1 MKIETLV
8 RPTPTIRWDQGKV
21 KLIDQTKLPL
31 QEEYI
36 ETDDY
41 RDICEAIQ
49 RLAIRGAPAI
59 GVAGAYACVLAAKH
73 IEAGIPLEEYVQS
86 FIQQA
91 EEIGLT
97 RPTAVNL
104 MWAVKKMIQKARFFK
119 GSIEQLKDE
128 LLDLANEIRDDDL
141 ERCHS
146 PAIHGADVIPEKANV
161 MTICNTGGL
170 ATSGIGT
177 ALGVIQYAHAQGK
190 KVYVYVCE
198 TRPLLQ
204 GARLNSWELKRTN
217 TPFTLMTDSM
227 AARTMQNCQID
238 GVFVGAD
245 RIASNGDTAN
255 KIGTYSLAV
264 LAKYHDVPFYVA
276 APLST
281 VDYDIKSG
289 LEIPVEERSP
299 EEVTRIKGIQFTIED
314 IDVATPAFDVTPAEL
329 IKGII
334 TEKGIARYPYTK
346 SLQEQKNAR

>member
-1 MKIETLV
+1 MKTLIA
-8 RPTPTIRWDQGKV
+8 PTPTIEWKNGEVR
-21 KLIDQTKLPL
+21 LIDQTKLPL
-31 QEEYI
+31 EEDYI

-41 RDICEAIQ
+41 QVVCDAIY

-59 GVAGAYACVLAAKH
+59 GVAGAYACVLAANK
-73 IEAGIPLEEYVQS
+73 IDGNNLDDFLEEFLMKS
-86 FIQQA
+86 D
-91 EEIGLT
+91 EIGAT

-104 MWAVKKMIQKARFFK
+104 MWAVKQMKEKAASFS
-119 GSIEQLKDE
+119 GDVADLKIA
-128 LLDLANEIRDDDL
+128 LLDLANEIRDDDIF
-141 ERCHS
+141 RCHNLGL
-146 PAIHGADVIPEKANV
+146 HGSELIPDHSNV

-190 KVYVYVCE
+190 DLKVHICE

-204 GARLNSWELKRTN
+204 GARLNTWELKRTK

-227 AARTMQNCQID
+227 AARTMKKVNID

-264 LAKYHDVPFYVA
+264 LAKHHHVPFYVA

-281 VDYDIKSG
+281 VDYEIESG
-289 LEIPVEERSP
+289 SDIPVEERSP
-299 EEVTRIKGIQFTIED
+299 DEVTRIKGVQFTIED
-314 IDVATPAFDVTPAEL
+314 IDVTTPAFDITPAEL
-329 IKGII
+329 IHGII
-334 TEKGIARYPYTK
+334 TEKGVAKYPYK
-346 SLQEQKNAR
+346 ESLEEQRNAK

>member
-1 MKIETLV
+1 MKTLIEI
-8 RPTPTIRWDQGKV
+8 TPTIEWKNGKV
-21 KLIDQTKLPL
+21 RLIDQTKLPL
-31 QEEYI
+31 EEKYI

-41 RDICEAIQ
+41 RVVCDAIY

-59 GVAGAYACVLAAKH
+59 GVAGAYACVLAANE
-73 IEAGIPLEEYVQS
+73 IELTELSDFVNRYLQKS
-86 FIQQA
+86 D
-91 EEIGLT
+91 EIGST

-104 MWAVKKMIQKARFFK
+104 MWAVKQMKDQAIGFSGDVAD
-119 GSIEQLKDE
+119 LKIA
-128 LLDLANEIRDDDL
+128 LLDLAQEIRNDDID
-141 ERCHS
+141 RCHNLGL
-146 PAIHGADVIPEKANV
+146 HGAHLIPNKSNV

-190 KVYVYVCE
+190 DLKVHVCE

-204 GARLNSWELKRTN
+204 GSRLNTWELKRTK

-227 AARTMQNCQID
+227 AATTMKKINID

-264 LAKYHDVPFYVA
+264 LAKHHDVPFYVA

-281 VDYDIKSG
+281 VDYEIESG
-289 LEIPVEERSP
+289 VDIPVEERSP
-299 EEVTRIKGIQFTIED
+299 DEVTRIKGMQFTIED
-314 IDVATPAFDVTPAEL
+314 IDVTTPAFDVTPAEL
-329 IKGII
+329 IHGII
-334 TEKGIARYPYTK
+334 TERGIARYPYK
-346 SLQEQKNAR
+346 ESLEDQRNAD

>member
-1 MKIETLV
+1 MKTLIEI
-8 RPTPTIRWDQGKV
+8 TPTIEWNNGKV
-21 KLIDQTKLPL
+21 RLIDQTKLPL
-31 QEEYI
+31 EEKYI

-41 RDICEAIQ
+41 RVVCDAIY

-59 GVAGAYACVLAAKH
+59 GVAGAYACVLAANE
-73 IEAGIPLEEYVQS
+73 IELTELSDFVNRYLQKS
-86 FIQQA
+86 D
-91 EEIGLT
+91 EIGST

-104 MWAVKKMIQKARFFK
+104 MWAVKQMKDQAIGFS
-119 GSIEQLKDE
+119 GNVSDLKIA
-128 LLDLANEIRDDDL
+128 LLDLAQEIRNDDID
-141 ERCHS
+141 RCHNLGL
-146 PAIHGADVIPEKANV
+146 HGAHLIPNKSNV

-190 KVYVYVCE
+190 DLKVHVCE

-204 GARLNSWELKRTN
+204 GSRLNTWELKRTK

-227 AARTMQNCQID
+227 AATTMKKINID

-264 LAKYHDVPFYVA
+264 LAKHHDVPFYVA

-281 VDYDIKSG
+281 VDYEIESG
-289 LEIPVEERSP
+289 VDIPVEERSP
-299 EEVTRIKGIQFTIED
+299 DEVTRIKGMQFTIED
-314 IDVATPAFDVTPAEL
+314 IDVTTPAFDVTPAEL
-329 IKGII
+329 IHGII
-334 TEKGIARYPYTK
+334 TERGIARYPYRE
-346 SLQEQKNAR
+346 SLEDQRNAD

>member
-1 MKIETLV
+1 MKTLIEI
-8 RPTPTIRWDQGKV
+8 TPTIEWNNGKV
-21 KLIDQTKLPL
+21 RLIDQTKLPL
-31 QEEYI
+31 EEKYI

-41 RDICEAIQ
+41 RVVCDAIY

-59 GVAGAYACVLAAKH
+59 GVAGAYACVLAANE
-73 IEAGIPLEEYVQS
+73 IELTELSDFVNRYLQKS
-86 FIQQA
+86 D
-91 EEIGLT
+91 EIGST

-104 MWAVKKMIQKARFFK
+104 MWAVKQMKDQAIGFSGDVAD
-119 GSIEQLKDE
+119 LKIA
-128 LLDLANEIRDDDL
+128 LLDLAQEIRDDDID
-141 ERCHS
+141 RCHNLGL
-146 PAIHGADVIPEKANV
+146 HGADLIPNKSNV

-190 KVYVYVCE
+190 DLKVHVCE

-204 GARLNSWELKRTN
+204 GSRLNTWELKRTK

-227 AARTMQNCQID
+227 AATTMKKINID

-264 LAKYHDVPFYVA
+264 LAKHHDVPFYVA

-281 VDYDIKSG
+281 VDYEIESG
-289 LEIPVEERSP
+289 VDIPVEERSP
-299 EEVTRIKGIQFTIED
+299 DEVTRINGMQFTIED
-314 IDVATPAFDVTPAEL
+314 IDVTTPAFDVTPSEL
-329 IKGII
+329 IHGII
-334 TEKGIARYPYTK
+334 TEKGVARYPYK
-346 SLQEQKNAR
+346 ESLEDQRIAN

>member
-1 MKIETLV
+1 MKTLIEI
-8 RPTPTIRWDQGKV
+8 TPTIEWNNGRV
-21 KLIDQTKLPL
+21 RLIDQTKLPL
-31 QEEYI
+31 EEKYI

-41 RDICEAIQ
+41 RVVCDAIY

-59 GVAGAYACVLAAKH
+59 GVAGAYACVLAANE
-73 IEAGIPLEEYVQS
+73 IEVTELSDFVNRYLQKAN
-86 FIQQA
+86 
-91 EEIGLT
+91 EIGFT

-104 MWAVKKMIQKARFFK
+104 MWAVKQMKDQAIGFSGNVAD
-119 GSIEQLKDE
+119 LKIA
-128 LLDLANEIRDDDL
+128 LLDLAQEIRDDDIN
-141 ERCHS
+141 RCHNLGL
-146 PAIHGADVIPEKANV
+146 HGANLIPNKSNV

-190 KVYVYVCE
+190 DLKVHVCE

-204 GARLNSWELKRTN
+204 GSRLNTWELKRTK

-227 AARTMQNCQID
+227 AATTMKKIDID

-264 LAKYHDVPFYVA
+264 LAKHHDVPFYVA

-281 VDYDIKSG
+281 VDYEIESG
-289 LEIPVEERSP
+289 VDIPVEERSP
-299 EEVTRIKGIQFTIED
+299 DEVTRIKGMQFTIED
-314 IDVATPAFDVTPAEL
+314 IDVTTPAFDVTPAEL
-329 IKGII
+329 IHGII
-334 TEKGIARYPYTK
+334 TERGIARYPYKK
-346 SLQEQKNAR
+346 SLEDQRNAD

>member
-1 MKIETLV
+1 MKTLIEI
-8 RPTPTIRWDQGKV
+8 TPTIEWNNGKV
-21 KLIDQTKLPL
+21 RLIDQTKLPL
-31 QEEYI
+31 EEKYI

-41 RDICEAIQ
+41 RVVCDAIY

-59 GVAGAYACVLAAKH
+59 GVAGAYACALAANE
-73 IEAGIPLEEYVQS
+73 IEATELSGFVNRYLQK
-86 FIQQA
+86 A
-91 EEIGLT
+91 DKIGST

-104 MWAVKKMIQKARFFK
+104 MWAVKQMKDQAIGFSGNVAD
-119 GSIEQLKDE
+119 LKIA
-128 LLDLANEIRDDDL
+128 LLDLAQEIRDDDMD
-141 ERCHS
+141 RCHNLGL
-146 PAIHGADVIPEKANV
+146 HGADLIPNNSNV

-190 KVYVYVCE
+190 DLKVHVCE

-204 GARLNSWELKRTN
+204 GSRLNTWELKRTK

-227 AARTMQNCQID
+227 AATTMKKIDID

-264 LAKYHDVPFYVA
+264 LAKHHDVPFYVA

-281 VDYDIKSG
+281 VDYEIESG
-289 LEIPVEERSP
+289 VDIPVEERSP
-299 EEVTRIKGIQFTIED
+299 DEVTRIKGMQFTIED
-314 IDVATPAFDVTPAEL
+314 IDVTTPAFDVTPSEL
-329 IKGII
+329 IHGII
-334 TEKGIARYPYTK
+334 TEKGVARYPYK
-346 SLQEQKNAR
+346 ESLEDQRIAN